1 MNEASRQG
9 GLAKKAMTANS
20 LRKVWRLAMEN
31 KARAALLLV
40 LVLAAGCLHAAPAQ
54 VSLVHKHAPLF
65 ARKDLSGKPVA
76 LRAYRGKVVLL
87 NFWATWCGPCLVEL
101 PRFAAWQKQYGP
113 DGLQVIA
120 VSMDD
125 GPSPVR
131 ALVRKL
137 ELDFPV
143 VMGDEKLGLKYGGVL
158 GLPVTYLIDRNGTVR
173 ARIEGA
179 SDLNVMESKIR
190 KLLAQR

>member
-1 MNEASRQG
+1 
-9 GLAKKAMTANS
+9 MTAITW
-20 LRKVWRLAMEN
+20 RKAWRPAVEN
-31 KARAALLLV
+31 RARAALLLV
-40 LVLAAGCLHAAPAQ
+40 LVLAAGWLHAAPAP
-54 VSLVHKHAPLF
+54 VSVVHKHAPLF

-101 PRFAAWQKQYGP
+101 PRFAAWQTQYGP

-125 GPSPVR
+125 GQAPVR
-131 ALVRKL
+131 TLAGKL
-137 ELDFPV
+137 RLDFPV
-143 VMGDEKLGLKYGGVL
+143 LMGDARLGSMYGGVL

-173 ARIEGA
+173 ARIEGE
-179 SDLNVMESKIR
+179 SDLKVMESEIR
-190 KLLAQR
+190 QLLARR

>member
-1 MNEASRQG
+1 
-9 GLAKKAMTANS
+9 
-20 LRKVWRLAMEN
+20 V
-31 KARAALLLV
+31 RAGVLLV
-40 LVLAAGCLHAAPAQ
+40 LVLAAGILNAAPAE
-54 VSLVHKHAPLF
+54 VSLVHKQAPVF
-65 ARKDLSGKPVA
+65 ARKDLRGKTVA

-125 GPSPVR
+125 GPTPAR

-137 ELDFPV
+137 ALDFPV
-143 VMGDEKLGLKYGGVL
+143 VMGDEKLGSMYGGVL
-158 GLPVTYLIDRNGTVR
+158 GLPVTYLIDRKGKVR
-173 ARIEGA
+173 GRIEGE
-179 SDLNVMESKIR
+179 SDLKVMEGKIQ
-190 KLLAQR
+190 KLLAER